1 MKILSIDPGMSG
13 CAVVLDMS
21 GDLLTYTLF
30 PTTFIGK
37 SKRIDI
43 PSVAAF
49 IRDQGDISRCFIE
62 KVGAMPG
69 QGVTSM
75 FNFGHAAGA
84 LEGCVAAMGL
94 PLTHVTPQSWK
105 HGFGLIGCD
114 KDAARAKVALRF
126 PHFKDLQ
133 QKGKGQAISD
143 AVLIAYH
150 GMGFKL

>member
-1 MKILSIDPGMSG
+1 MNYISIDPGMSG
-13 CAVVLDMS
+13 CLVVIDET
-21 GDLLTYTLF
+21 GTLKDHHF
-30 PTTFIGK
+30 FQHTMIGK

-43 PSVAAF
+43 ARTAAF
-49 IRDQGDISRCFIE
+49 IRDLGDIERCFIE

-94 PLTHVTPQSWK
+94 PLSHITPQAWK
-105 HGFGLIGCD
+105 RTFGLIGCD

-126 PHFKDLQ
+126 PHYKELQ
-133 QKGKGQAISD
+133 LKGKGQAISD

-150 GMGFKL
+150 ALNLHP